1 MQCETRCCHEKKK
14 KRKTILFMT
23 VQYSTL
29 FYELPRTLLP
39 GITKSCGVHLRFAIL
54 GIIYSLHENTNFSL
68 KINGEVLINK

>member
-14 KRKTILFMT
+14 KKKLFMT